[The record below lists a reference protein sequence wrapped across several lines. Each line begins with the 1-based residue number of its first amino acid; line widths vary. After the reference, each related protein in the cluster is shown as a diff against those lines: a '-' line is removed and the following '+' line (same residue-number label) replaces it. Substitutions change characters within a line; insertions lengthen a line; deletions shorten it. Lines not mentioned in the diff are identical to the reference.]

1 MTVVYAVN
9 VSTTRR
15 RVELSCVDAIN
26 GPLEA
31 LRDDALYKSK
41 YYTFSYSAETEWH
54 KKHRMNND
62 DDSPDS
68 CCVVMKRFAQQEVRL
83 FRWAG
88 NTSQSTLV
96 VASWLWRVLFQ
107 QRQRAADLLIT
118 AVFERVLA
126 TSIALAR
133 DVRNRHVCI
142 SVRFRFGCWKKLGFG
157 AGWVLFGL
165 VQENTVRF
173 GSDITVSYYSCNSGV
188 VKLVNITENIT
199 VIVDDMTLTSL
210 TSLTT
215 TTTSK

>member
-1 MTVVYAVN
+1 MRYTNLSTILFLTV
-9 VSTTRR
+9 RKQ
-15 RVELSCVDAIN
+15 N
-26 GPLEA
+26 GI
-31 LRDDALYKSK
+31 
-41 YYTFSYSAETEWH
+41 

-142 SVRFRFGCWKKLGFG
+142 SVRFRFGFWKKTQIRCGMSF
-157 AGWVLFGL
+157 
-165 VQENTVRF
+165 VRF
-173 GSDITVSYYSCNSGV
+173 GSRKHGSVRFGYYS
-188 VKLVNITENIT
+188 
-199 VIVDDMTLTSL
+199 
-210 TSLTT
+210 
-215 TTTSK
+215 